1 MDRQK
6 RHDEDGDDNQRV
18 HGLVAERF
26 GSPRDKGRRLGPTIL
41 GVPSILTSNS
51 IQFSI

>member
-26 GSPRDKGRRLGPTIL
+26 GSPLDKRHHLSGSAEWRGGLKH
-41 GVPSILTSNS
+41 NA
-51 IQFSI
+51 